1 MPRAKTQVN
10 YNEHAVKISMADVLY
25 CAPGHIF
32 CSANKVMLAVDGS
45 QGSAR
50 AATVAFEVAEMTK
63 SKLFIIYVVPTS
75 VVQQFS
81 LMSNSAFD
89 EAIRK
94 YETKGQKLL
103 DGTRV
108 AAEEYDI
115 EVELILDKGS
125 PSERIIAQAQ
135 NLGID
140 LIVIGS
146 EGLDGVSRSGIGSIT
161 ERVVNGA
168 LGPVLVVK

>member
-1 MPRAKTQVN
+1 
-10 YNEHAVKISMADVLY
+10 
-25 CAPGHIF
+25 
-32 CSANKVMLAVDGS
+32 MLAIDGS

-63 SKLFIIYVVPTS
+63 SKLYIIHVVPTS

-81 LMSNSAFD
+81 LMSNTAFD

-94 YETKGQKLL
+94 YEIKGQKML
-103 DGTRV
+103 DGTKL
-108 AAEEYDI
+108 ASKEYNI

-135 NLGID
+135 NLGVD

-146 EGLDGVSRSGIGSIT
+146 EGLDGLSRSGIGSIT